1 MLLENGYKT
10 KAALCPFSSSFQVMC
25 PCSIDDRL
33 ALKERLHCK
42 PFKWY
47 LDNVYPQLKQL
58 KMPASDVTTS
68 MMRQGNMC
76 LDTLGHLVDNTLGIF
91 LCHNSGGNQV
101 IILLLS

>member
-1 MLLENGYKT
+1 MYAQDFFTINVCIPY
-10 KAALCPFSSSFQVMC
+10 VD
-25 PCSIDDRL
+25 SIDDRL

-58 KMPASDVTTS
+58 KVPASDVTTS
-68 MMRQGNMC
+68 VMRQGNMC

-91 LCHNSGGNQV
+91 LCHGSGGNQV
-101 IILLLS
+101 SIQSYMIYALTLWNI